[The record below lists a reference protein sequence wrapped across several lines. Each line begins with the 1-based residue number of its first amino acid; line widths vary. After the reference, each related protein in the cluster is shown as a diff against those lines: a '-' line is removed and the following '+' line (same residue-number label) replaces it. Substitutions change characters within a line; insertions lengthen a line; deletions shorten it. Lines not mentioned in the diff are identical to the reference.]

1 MNRPHALRIAGGV
14 AALAIVGMV
23 AWAVTLGNA
32 GGGKAP
38 TSTATPIPFP
48 PWPSP
53 TASDALVPVQ
63 LVARNGSQL
72 TVTLPD
78 SEKVT
83 FDLHKVDVFD
93 CRTDCWYD
101 VKAALPA
108 IASTDRLC
116 LDTTPGSPRQFSKLW
131 VNRVTA
137 CKLTA
142 P

>member
-1 MNRPHALRIAGGV
+1 MDRVRTLRIAGGV
-14 AALAIVGMV
+14 AALIVVGAV
-23 AWAVTLGNA
+23 AWAVVLGTGD
-32 GGGKAP
+32 GGGSP
-38 TSTATPIPFP
+38 TPTPTAFP
-48 PWPSP
+48 PWPTPS
-53 TASDALVPVQ
+53 AIISLVPVQ
-63 LVARNGSQL
+63 LVGRSGSQL

-83 FDLHKVDVFD
+83 LDLHNVAVFD

-108 IASTDRLC
+108 IAPTDRLC

-131 VNRVTA
+131 VNRVGV
-137 CKLTA
+137 CQLTE